1 MTRIKKLSIDNVIIM
16 GGGRWARVITEV
28 LSDILDPLV
37 NISIYSPSNHL
48 YMNEW
53 IVKNKV
59 AQQIKV
65 ITNFPNSFDTP
76 CLVIVANATRDHYKS
91 ALIAIR
97 AGADVL
103 VEKPVVALLNEQL
116 LIQ

>member
-103 VEKPVVALLNEQL
+103 VEKPV
-116 LIQ
+116 